1 MADIKF
7 TFTGDTTNLDNSVQ
21 DAIKSLNRMSKEAG
35 SSANEINKAFNKLG
49 QDLVKKVGADKA
61 LATIKNQMA
70 AQKAEIEKLTP
81 RWSQLNKAMDEMK
94 GKEITA
100 EQYKQIAEFQELEQ
114 TLASLNESYAQY
126 EEVLAGAEKQSKMF
140 SVAVGDMVYEG
151 TSARNVQ
158 MQMYNE
164 LKRLAAAGKEQTD
177 EFRALQKA
185 YANLSDMSS
194 DLAQANRA
202 LASDTAKLDAALGGL
217 QAAAGAY
224 SALTGTLEAFGVSG
238 ENAEESQK
246 RLQSAIAITTGLQS
260 VANQFQKQSA
270 VMQGIMLMQD
280 KARAKALDM
289 LAASQGKATIA
300 QRIFNAVAKANP
312 YVLLA
317 TALVTVVGALA
328 AFAFGSGNA
337 AKQEAKAAAGAKA
350 WADGLKTVLDNE
362 AMLSEKRQQAAKH
375 AVDMANAEGKS
386 KREVLELQKQQ
397 LEVEKELADAAM
409 YAKVGN
415 DKVKVQWVDELDKN
429 KQDLADLR
437 KKLSDANS
445 RKARGDKWSEDGK
458 KLNDDYFNALNDR
471 ISAMETLVEQGEK
484 VVEMNRQVEISEAN
498 LAEQTRQLA
507 IEEANANTQA
517 RRTTEDMRAELMTDE
532 KAKQRKQTAATYD
545 RQIEDLKTRLANEKN
560 LTVEQREE
568 MNKQIILLDQQKKKA
583 LEDLRRQ
590 DLNDQYNAQKE
601 VQAKMRELTVERM
614 EQETNDTL
622 KALQEKAQVEKQA
635 RLDELEEQK
644 QAWIKAQGGLKDS
657 EGKYSDE
664 SKLTKEQKDYLQSA
678 AKNINDIFGDGT
690 KVLGSMIEKEIYE
703 KYSSAFQRAV
713 KDNKRFEDDIALMAG
728 AGKDTSEA
736 ERQRNE
742 QALAYMQDV
751 EGGLTPEFKAWID
764 SLGDYTTKTLESMLA
779 SAEEQLTVLKAAGA
793 PQEQIIAAE
802 ARIAA
807 LNKEVKEAQ
816 TDIQRG
822 PKLTAYKNL
831 NKVLGDAASGFESL
845 AQTGNEAFDSLM
857 KNVADITSSVQS
869 VVGNIQTLVQSSI
882 EAEKTAAQEGAS
894 AVKTVEKASVIL
906 AIIGAAL
913 ALAMKIKSMFAD
925 DGSRTE
931 EVTKQVDALRNALRD
946 LKREMALDVS
956 GNGTIFGDNAYK
968 NLMQY
973 TQATKDYAKEYEK
986 SVNEMALAGLEAQRR
1001 GMKGQVETGWF
1012 GMQGKKEKADIDRM
1026 FDDIESQY
1034 KDRTLSL
1041 NESVELLMNNT
1052 LIQTQKRGW
1061 LGLRKE
1067 KYKALSEIAKDN
1079 GLSIIGGDDA
1089 ETIQNLKA
1097 LKESVSDLD
1106 DETKT
1111 AIDNMIA
1118 DWETYN
1124 QALEGVKSTYTSWF
1138 GDMAS
1143 TFADSIKLGFTDGAK
1158 AGRDNFKEQVN
1169 GMLSDMFLQLTIGK
1183 NMESIMGKYTDEIAK
1198 LQMQGASPT
1207 EIANTAA
1214 KAADEFLNN
1223 YDTSLKAYE
1232 DFQNQL
1238 EQRGFGIK
1246 DSIDGTLSGA
1256 IKGASQESIDLL
1268 SGYCNAVRIQQVDGI
1283 NIMREQLISLS
1294 GIEGNTRA
1302 INVGLQGFRTS
1313 MENILR
1319 TDGARAVGAN

>member
-7 TFTGDTTNLDNSVQ
+7 KLEVEQGNFGQAIDRAIGDINRLGREMGATQSEIKKAYSDLGKQSFAIGGNDAVVYFQNQVKEAAKVVADLEAEMQKVGTEEGFDKGSKEAKELEGNLSIAKKELESLKAAYDGAEGEQLAQASQNAKGLGDAMNSLPGPIGGAVSGLKKLLTAAKAFIATPLGAVIAALAAALGVLKSYFSGSADGQAKLAKSTAYLGSLLDSLKDIAISIGRALSNAFDNPIESIKKLWEAIKKNLMTRLEGVVQ
-21 DAIKSLNRMSKEAG
+21 QFSALGKMIKSLFSADWDGLKEGAKEYADSMAKIGTGKSLEDLKNGIDAAKDSMTAFAKKAKETADAMAALATREYNLRQQRSKWQIKEAG
-35 SSANEINKAFNKLG
+35 LEEEIAKARLAAYDEESTASERADALSKAQELITQKYQQQIAFAQEEYNITKKRNSLHESTIEDLEKEDELNANITRLQAQMTSELAGIERRRATAARSAKAEEYRMAQEQLSLEIQVGEKRLEM
-49 QDLVKKVGADKA
+49 QDESLEKTMEQIRLTKQKQQIELQNQEHEWREKQKGELTDAQEAYIKSMSGLIEEAAVVAGEQAIFEKYAD
-61 LATIKNQMA
+61 A
-70 AQKAEIEKLTP
+70 AQKAFK
-81 RWSQLNKAMDEMK
+81 QN
-94 GKEITA
+94 
-100 EQYKQIAEFQELEQ
+100 QIADSEI
-114 TLASLNESYAQY
+114 
-126 EEVLAGAEKQSKMF
+126 
-140 SVAVGDMVYEG
+140 
-151 TSARNVQ
+151 Q
-158 MQMYNE
+158 M
-164 LKRLAAAGKEQTD
+164 
-177 EFRALQKA
+177 
-185 YANLSDMSS
+185 
-194 DLAQANRA
+194 
-202 LASDTAKLDAALGGL
+202 
-217 QAAAGAY
+217 
-224 SALTGTLEAFGVSG
+224 
-238 ENAEESQK
+238 
-246 RLQSAIAITTGLQS
+246 
-260 VANQFQKQSA
+260 
-270 VMQGIMLMQD
+270 
-280 KARAKALDM
+280 
-289 LAASQGKATIA
+289 
-300 QRIFNAVAKANP
+300 
-312 YVLLA
+312 
-317 TALVTVVGALA
+317 
-328 AFAFGSGNA
+328 
-337 AKQEAKAAAGAKA
+337 
-350 WADGLKTVLDNE
+350 
-362 AMLSEKRQQAAKH
+362 
-375 AVDMANAEGKS
+375 
-386 KREVLELQKQQ
+386 
-397 LEVEKELADAAM
+397 
-409 YAKVGN
+409 
-415 DKVKVQWVDELDKN
+415 
-429 KQDLADLR
+429 
-437 KKLSDANS
+437 
-445 RKARGDKWSEDGK
+445 
-458 KLNDDYFNALNDR
+458 
-471 ISAMETLVEQGEK
+471 
-484 VVEMNRQVEISEAN
+484 
-498 LAEQTRQLA
+498 
-507 IEEANANTQA
+507 
-517 RRTTEDMRAELMTDE
+517 
-532 KAKQRKQTAATYD
+532 
-545 RQIEDLKTRLANEKN
+545 
-560 LTVEQREE
+560 
-568 MNKQIILLDQQKKKA
+568 
-583 LEDLRRQ
+583 
-590 DLNDQYNAQKE
+590 
-601 VQAKMRELTVERM
+601 
-614 EQETNDTL
+614 
-622 KALQEKAQVEKQA
+622 
-635 RLDELEEQK
+635 
-644 QAWIKAQGGLKDS
+644 LKDKGR
-657 EGKYSDE
+657 ERE
-664 SKLTKEQKDYLQSA
+664 A
-678 AKNINDIFGDGT
+678 A
-690 KVLGSMIEKEIYE
+690 
-703 KYSSAFQRAV
+703 
-713 KDNKRFEDDIALMAG
+713 
-728 AGKDTSEA
+728 EA

-751 EGGLTPEFKAWID
+751 EGGLTPEFKMWID
-764 SLGDYTTKTLESMLA
+764 SLGDMTLKTLESELKK
-779 SAEEQLTVLKAAGA
+779 AEESLTALKAKNAST
-793 PQEQIIAAE
+793 EEIMAAE

-807 LNKEVKEAQ
+807 LNKEVKQAQ

-831 NKVLGDAASGFESL
+831 NKVLGDAASGFEAL
-845 AQTGNEAFDSLM
+845 GQTGNEAFDSLM

-956 GNGTIFGDNAYK
+956 QNDTIFGDNAYK
-968 NLMQY
+968 NLLQY

>member
-114 TLASLNESYAQY
+114 TLASLNEAYSQY

-601 VQAKMRELTVERM
+601 VQAKMRDLTVERM

-664 SKLTKEQKDYLQSA
+664 SKLTKEQKEYLQSA

-690 KVLGSMIEKEIYE
+690 KVLGSMIEREIYD

-764 SLGDYTTKTLESMLA
+764 SLGDMTLKTLESELKK
-779 SAEEQLTVLKAAGA
+779 AEESLTALKAKNAST
-793 PQEQIIAAE
+793 EEIMAAE

-822 PKLTAYKNL
+822 PKLKAYKNL
-831 NKVLGDAASGFESL
+831 NKILGDAASGFESL

-857 KNVADITSSVQS
+857 KNIADITSTVQS
-869 VVGNIQTLVQSSI
+869 VITNIQTLVQSATEGMEQGS
-882 EAEKTAAQEGAS
+882 EAGAK

-906 AIIGAAL
+906 AIIGAVIQLTMKL
-913 ALAMKIKSMFAD
+913 AQLVD
-925 DGSRTE
+925 DSNLSRMPE
-931 EVTKQVDALRNALRD
+931 IRKDVEKLRESLRD

-956 GNGTIFGDNAYK
+956 DNDTIFGDNQLK
-968 NLMQY
+968 NLQQY
-973 TQATKDYAKEYEK
+973 TKAFNDYVQTYTEGVDKMAMSGYEESRK
-986 SVNEMALAGLEAQRR
+986 RVLAGLITSGAKDFWNRQFDS
-1001 GMKGQVETGWF
+1001 VLADV
-1012 GMQGKKEKADIDRM
+1012 KKEGYTLADAVNQMLDTTQIKTRDGGLFRSAKY
-1026 FDDIESQY
+1026 ESL
-1034 KDRTLSL
+1034 R
-1041 NESVELLMNNT
+1041 SVLGEDANKIIGATEKETIKNLKT
-1052 LIQTQKRGW
+1052 LIDTQSQLKD
-1061 LGLRKE
+1061 E
-1067 KYKALSEIAKDN
+1067 QKA
-1079 GLSIIGGDDA
+1079 
-1089 ETIQNLKA
+1089 TI
-1097 LKESVSDLD
+1097 ED
-1106 DETKT
+1106 
-1111 AIDNMIA
+1111 MIR

-1124 QALEGVKSTYTSWF
+1124 EALEGVKGYFNDFF
-1138 GDMAS
+1138 GGMTDS
-1143 TFADSIKLGFTDGAK
+1143 FAEAIKVGLTDGVK
-1158 AGRDNFKEQVN
+1158 EGKQNFKEAV
-1169 GMLSDMFLQLTIGK
+1169 LDMVTDMYISKTIGEQFSK
-1183 NMESIMGKYTDEIAK
+1183 ALEDAGKQVESIQTNESLSPEEKLKQQTDVIAD
-1198 LQMQGASPT
+1198 T
-1207 EIANTAA
+1207 ANTLV
-1214 KAADEFLNN
+1214 DGF
-1223 YDTSLKAYE
+1223 DQSLSVVEAVRDRVRDKIGMGAGE
-1232 DFQNQL
+1232 L
-1238 EQRGFGIK
+1238 
-1246 DSIDGTLSGA
+1246 DGTLSGA

>member
-7 TFTGDTTNLDNSVQ
+7 TLLADDSQFNQTVNKAIQ
-21 DAIKSLNRMSKEAG
+21 DMRKLATEAG
-35 SSANEINKAFNKLG
+35 ASAEDINKAFQEMGKNVFSETGAKGIADMKEQLGLIEDEIGRTMEALTKLQNTDGFDENSKEAKELTGYLAELRQSAEDYKQVLEGANAAQSTDLKQSGEGVKSLTESFKGLPGPVGGAVGSFKKLISAAKAFIATPLGAVIALLGAALGALKSYFTGSADG
-49 QDLVKKVGADKA
+49 QAKLAKSTAYLGSIMDTLKDAVIAVGRALSEAFDNPSKAIDNLAKKLKQELKARLDGLVSQFKAIGKMLKGLVTLDWDEMKEGASDYANAVSQVVTGKTIDEIKDGIAQTKEQMSAWRKKTEETANAMAA
-61 LATIKNQMA
+61 LAERETRLRQQRSKWQVKEADLDNKIAQARMKAYDEDATRGEQAQALEEQQRLITEKYEQQIKFAKEEYAITKKRNSLHESTIEDLEKEDELQANITKLEAQMNSELAGVERRRASASKAAREQEFNLLQEAKQLEIQIGEERLKMQDESLNKTLEQIELDRRRRQIELDTQKHQWETAQGGELTKAQKEYIESMGKLINEAAATAGETAIFEKYADA
-70 AQKAEIEKLTP
+70 AQKAMKQHAQSESDIKL
-81 RWSQLNKAMDEMK
+81 
-94 GKEITA
+94 
-100 EQYKQIAEFQELEQ
+100 
-114 TLASLNESYAQY
+114 
-126 EEVLAGAEKQSKMF
+126 
-140 SVAVGDMVYEG
+140 
-151 TSARNVQ
+151 
-158 MQMYNE
+158 
-164 LKRLAAAGKEQTD
+164 
-177 EFRALQKA
+177 
-185 YANLSDMSS
+185 
-194 DLAQANRA
+194 
-202 LASDTAKLDAALGGL
+202 
-217 QAAAGAY
+217 
-224 SALTGTLEAFGVSG
+224 
-238 ENAEESQK
+238 
-246 RLQSAIAITTGLQS
+246 
-260 VANQFQKQSA
+260 
-270 VMQGIMLMQD
+270 
-280 KARAKALDM
+280 
-289 LAASQGKATIA
+289 
-300 QRIFNAVAKANP
+300 
-312 YVLLA
+312 
-317 TALVTVVGALA
+317 
-328 AFAFGSGNA
+328 
-337 AKQEAKAAAGAKA
+337 
-350 WADGLKTVLDNE
+350 
-362 AMLSEKRQQAAKH
+362 
-375 AVDMANAEGKS
+375 
-386 KREVLELQKQQ
+386 
-397 LEVEKELADAAM
+397 
-409 YAKVGN
+409 
-415 DKVKVQWVDELDKN
+415 
-429 KQDLADLR
+429 
-437 KKLSDANS
+437 
-445 RKARGDKWSEDGK
+445 
-458 KLNDDYFNALNDR
+458 
-471 ISAMETLVEQGEK
+471 
-484 VVEMNRQVEISEAN
+484 
-498 LAEQTRQLA
+498 
-507 IEEANANTQA
+507 
-517 RRTTEDMRAELMTDE
+517 
-532 KAKQRKQTAATYD
+532 
-545 RQIEDLKTRLANEKN
+545 
-560 LTVEQREE
+560 
-568 MNKQIILLDQQKKKA
+568 
-583 LEDLRRQ
+583 
-590 DLNDQYNAQKE
+590 
-601 VQAKMRELTVERM
+601 
-614 EQETNDTL
+614 
-622 KALQEKAQVEKQA
+622 
-635 RLDELEEQK
+635 
-644 QAWIKAQGGLKDS
+644 LKDQGR
-657 EGKYSDE
+657 ERE
-664 SKLTKEQKDYLQSA
+664 A
-678 AKNINDIFGDGT
+678 A
-690 KVLGSMIEKEIYE
+690 
-703 KYSSAFQRAV
+703 
-713 KDNKRFEDDIALMAG
+713 
-728 AGKDTSEA
+728 EA

-751 EGGLTPEFKAWID
+751 EGGLTPEFKMWID

-793 PQEQIIAAE
+793 PQEEIIAAE

-956 GNGTIFGDNAYK
+956 QNDTIFGDNAYK

-1097 LKESVSDLD
+1097 LKDSVSDLD

-1183 NMESIMGKYTDEIAK
+1183 NMESIMGKYTGEIAK

>member
-1 MADIKF
+1 MAKIG
-7 TFTGDTTNLDNSVQ
+7 TG
-21 DAIKSLNRMSKEAG
+21 KSLEDLKNGIDAAKDSMTAFAKKAKETADAMAALATREYNLRQQRSKWQIKEAG
-35 SSANEINKAFNKLG
+35 LEEEIAKA
-49 QDLVKKVGADKA
+49 
-61 LATIKNQMA
+61 
-70 AQKAEIEKLTP
+70 
-81 RWSQLNKAMDEMK
+81 
-94 GKEITA
+94 
-100 EQYKQIAEFQELEQ
+100 
-114 TLASLNESYAQY
+114 
-126 EEVLAGAEKQSKMF
+126 
-140 SVAVGDMVYEG
+140 
-151 TSARNVQ
+151 
-158 MQMYNE
+158 
-164 LKRLAAAGKEQTD
+164 RLAAYDEESTASERADALSKAQELITQKYQQQIAFAQEEYNITKKRNSLHESTIEDLEKED
-177 EFRALQKA
+177 ELN
-185 YANLSDMSS
+185 ANIT
-194 DLAQANRA
+194 R
-202 LASDTAKLDAALGGL
+202 L
-217 QAAAGAY
+217 QAQMTSELAGIERRRATAAR
-224 SALTGTLEAFGVSG
+224 SAK
-238 ENAEESQK
+238 AEEY
-246 RLQSAIAITTGLQS
+246 R
-260 VANQFQKQSA
+260 
-270 VMQGIMLMQD
+270 M
-280 KARAKALDM
+280 
-289 LAASQGKATIA
+289 A
-300 QRIFNAVAKANP
+300 QEQLSLEIQ
-312 YVLLA
+312 
-317 TALVTVVGALA
+317 VG
-328 AFAFGSGNA
+328 
-337 AKQEAKAAAGAKA
+337 
-350 WADGLKTVLDNE
+350 
-362 AMLSEKRQQAAKH
+362 EKR
-375 AVDMANAEGKS
+375 
-386 KREVLELQKQQ
+386 LELQDESLEKTMEQIRLTKQKQQ
-397 LEVEKELADAAM
+397 IELQNQEHEWREKQKGELTDAQEAYIKSMSGLIEEAAVVAGEQAIFEKYADAA
-409 YAKVGN
+409 
-415 DKVKVQWVDELDKN
+415 
-429 KQDLADLR
+429 
-437 KKLSDANS
+437 
-445 RKARGDKWSEDGK
+445 
-458 KLNDDYFNALNDR
+458 
-471 ISAMETLVEQGEK
+471 
-484 VVEMNRQVEISEAN
+484 
-498 LAEQTRQLA
+498 
-507 IEEANANTQA
+507 
-517 RRTTEDMRAELMTDE
+517 E
-532 KAKQRKQTAATYD
+532 KAFKKNTAF
-545 RQIEDLKTRLANEKN
+545 E
-560 LTVEQREE
+560 
-568 MNKQIILLDQQKKKA
+568 
-583 LEDLRRQ
+583 
-590 DLNDQYNAQKE
+590 
-601 VQAKMRELTVERM
+601 
-614 EQETNDTL
+614 
-622 KALQEKAQVEKQA
+622 
-635 RLDELEEQK
+635 
-644 QAWIKAQGGLKDS
+644 
-657 EGKYSDE
+657 
-664 SKLTKEQKDYLQSA
+664 
-678 AKNINDIFGDGT
+678 NDIYT
-690 KVLGSMIEKEIYE
+690 LI
-703 KYSSAFQRAV
+703 
-713 KDNKRFEDDIALMAG
+713 DNGIDI
-728 AGKDTSEA
+728 TEA
-736 ERQRNE
+736 ERQRDNASLE
-742 QALAYMQDV
+742 YMQDI

-764 SLGDYTTKTLESMLA
+764 SLATFTTNTLEEMLSNAEAEAMALRAKGA
-779 SAEEQLTVLKAAGA
+779 SDAD
-793 PQEQIIAAE
+793 IIAAQ
-802 ARIAA
+802 ARVAA
-807 LNKEVKEAQ
+807 LRKEVKEAQ

-831 NKVLGDAASGFESL
+831 NKVLGDAASGFEAL
-845 AQTGNEAFDSLM
+845 GQTGNEAFDSLM

-956 GNGTIFGDNAYK
+956 QNDTIFGDNAYK
-968 NLMQY
+968 NLLQY

-1118 DWETYN
+1118 DGETYN